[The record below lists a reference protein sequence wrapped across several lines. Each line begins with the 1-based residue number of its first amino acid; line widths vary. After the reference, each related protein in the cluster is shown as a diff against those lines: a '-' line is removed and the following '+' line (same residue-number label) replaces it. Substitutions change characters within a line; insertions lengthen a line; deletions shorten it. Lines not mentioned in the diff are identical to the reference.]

1 MSKNGDDKSQLF
13 ARIPPDV
20 FERVKA
26 AAELLSLD
34 LSQFVAE
41 CLEDATKRLRPIQ
54 EQMKQEREARKKPGS
69 R

>member
-1 MSKNGDDKSQLF
+1 MSKNGADKSQLH
-13 ARIPPDV
+13 ARIPPEL

-34 LSQFVAE
+34 RDQFVAE
-41 CLEDATKRLRPIQ
+41 CLEEVTKRLRPIQ
-54 EQMKQEREARKKPGS
+54 EQMKQEREARKKQSG

>member
-1 MSKNGDDKSQLF
+1 MSKNGEDKSQLY
-13 ARIPPDV
+13 ARIPPDL

-34 LSQFVAE
+34 RDQFVTE
-41 CLEDATKRLRPIQ
+41 CLEEATRRLKPIQ
-54 EQMKQEREARKKPGS
+54 ELMKQERETRKKQPT